1 MKLKQSKGLLR
12 TIFASQAAREPV
24 EAVYIH
30 IPFCLKKCNYCD
42 FLSFAR
48 PAEMERYVQLL
59 LQEMRAARQC
69 YRIEPKSIFIGGGTP
84 TCLPEEL
91 LEQVLRGV
99 QDHLMTSELVE
110 YTVEANPGTL
120 TEKKLRL
127 MKHCGVNRLS
137 LGIQSD
143 NEEQLRLLGR
153 VHSFAQAQEAVRMA
167 KAAGFDNINGDFMY
181 GLPGQTL
188 AQWRHTLEQALALE
202 TQHLSLYQLKMED
215 GTPMAQWLQAGEI
228 EEFDDELALAMY
240 RLSQELLEA
249 QGYQQYEISNFARL
263 GYCSR
268 HNQVYWRTE
277 NYLGLGLGACSWI
290 RPMRW
295 NNCFTLEQYAAQVVE
310 SNLPE
315 TQIEVVTE
323 AEQMEETVFMALR
336 MQSGLSKKLFAARF
350 GKKVGDVFADALQRC
365 RQKGW
370 LVESEEAYMLT
381 EEGRV
386 LGNLVFMEFI
396 S

>member
-1 MKLKQSKGLLR
+1 
-12 TIFASQAAREPV
+12 
-24 EAVYIH
+24 
-30 IPFCLKKCNYCD
+30 
-42 FLSFAR
+42 
-48 PAEMERYVQLL
+48 MERYVQLL
-59 LQEMRAARQC
+59 LQEMTAARQR

-84 TCLPEEL
+84 TCLPEKL

-99 QDHLMTSELVE
+99 QENLLTSAPVE

-120 TEKKLRL
+120 TERKLQL
-127 MKHCGVNRLS
+127 MKRCGVNRLS

-153 VHSFAQAQEAVRMA
+153 IHSFAQAQEAVQMA

-202 TQHLSLYQLKMED
+202 TQHLSLYQLKIED
-215 GTPMAQWLQAGEI
+215 GTPMAQWLQAGKI
-228 EEFDDELALAMY
+228 EEFDDASALAMY
-240 RLSQELLEA
+240 RLSQEMLEA
-249 QGYQQYEISNFARL
+249 QGYQQYEISNFARP
-263 GYCSR
+263 GYRSR
-268 HNQVYWRTE
+268 HNQVYWCTE

-295 NNCFTLEQYAAQVVE
+295 NNCFTLEQYEAQIVE
-310 SNLPE
+310 NNLPE
-315 TQIEVVTE
+315 EQIEVLTE

-336 MQSGLSKKLFAARF
+336 MQSGLSKELFATRF
-350 GKKVGDVFADALQRC
+350 GKKVEDVFAEALQRC
-365 RQKGW
+365 QQKSW
-370 LVESEEAYMLT
+370 LTESAEAYMLT